1 MKRLL
6 TGMLLVV
13 LLLGSLQTETGGE
26 TIPTENPLPTAG
38 PVLTEIPAPTEVP
51 LPTEAPVPTEAPL
64 PTEAPAPTEVP
75 LPTEAPVPTE
85 VPLPTEAPLP
95 TEIPLPTEAPLP
107 TEGPVP
113 TEVPLPTEAPLPT
126 EEPQPTEIPV
136 LQALYVSSSDTYGK
150 GILKLDPQLS
160 VEHDKYQAVYEGERK
175 SLNLW
180 PEAAGEC
187 EIHVYALSGVKAST
201 VEKDESIKDHDDRM
215 GHRYWKL
222 VFADNERKLEVR
234 IQVTASDGM
243 KKDYYLTLSTMDTTP
258 PVLKKISASRISTD
272 TASVVYKTSE
282 KGYRYYQVT
291 QAGAALP
298 KLDTSQKGTQ
308 VGEGTDTIA
317 LTGLTA
323 GEKDLVIAVK
333 DLAGNISEQLVIRIP
348 DIKAA
353 TSGSLASRPG
363 YGGNKSQATKPGSGG
378 DGSIDKLKNVQG
390 TAGSLK
396 NPSGA
401 AGSAGAMGSAQLATG
416 KKKSQIKDKETAKKK
431 NKDKKKETAKEQ
443 TKSSEKDKA
452 ENIKSSFSQD
462 TGDKSQ
468 APDTKDLQKNSSSG
482 KKSIFSAFKG
492 LRLST
497 KLMLAGAVAGLAYIL
512 LFTAAKRHYK
522 RMYKRTDRRIR
533 A

>member
-1 MKRLL
+1 MGGLVMKRLL

-51 LPTEAPVPTEAPL
+51 LPTEVPVPTEAPL

-75 LPTEAPVPTE
+75 LPTDAPVPTE
-85 VPLPTEAPLP
+85 IPLPTEAPAPTEAPLPTDAPLPTETPAPTDVPLP
-95 TEIPLPTEAPLP
+95 TEIPLPTEEPLP
-107 TEGPVP
+107 TE
-113 TEVPLPTEAPLPT
+113 TPL
-126 EEPQPTEIPV
+126 

-180 PEAAGEC
+180 AEAAGEC

-201 VEKDESIKDHDDRM
+201 VEKDESIKDQDDRM

-234 IQVTASDGM
+234 IQVTASDGT

-282 KGYRYYQVT
+282 KGYRYYQVI

-298 KLDTSQKGTQ
+298 KLDTFQKGTQ

-401 AGSAGAMGSAQLATG
+401 AGSAGAMGSAQVAVG
-416 KKKSQIKDKETAKKK
+416 KKKSQIKDKETAEKK

-443 TKSSEKDKA
+443 TKSNKKDKA
-452 ENIKSSFSQD
+452 ENIKSSFFQD

-468 APDTKDLQKNSSSG
+468 APDTKDLQKN
-482 KKSIFSAFKG
+482 
-492 LRLST
+492 LS
-497 KLMLAGAVAGLAYIL
+497 LI
-512 LFTAAKRHYK
+512 H
-522 RMYKRTDRRIR
+522 I
-533 A
+533 